1 MASALDTR
9 ALKVTLGD
17 DTRRI
22 RCTAPASLAAFRQ
35 QLHALFS
42 GAASSSGLENG
53 LIITNKDTGA
63 EISTEYVMFLGF
75 IAAMCNRHAALRIPV
90 AH

>member
-1 MASALDTR
+1 MAGALDTR
-9 ALKVTLGD
+9 ALKATLGD

-42 GAASSSGLENG
+42 GPDSASVSSGLEHG

-63 EISTEYVMFLGF
+63 EISTE
-75 IAAMCNRHAALRIPV
+75 
-90 AH
+90 